1 MLLVA
6 VFSFSSL
13 IYNVDVFTKNINS
26 KKFGII
32 PKYGIDN
39 EYHEWRE
46 QSQGNYEFEFSYI
59 IPFK

>member
-1 MLLVA
+1 LPVYEIEPN
-6 VFSFSSL
+6 FR
-13 IYNVDVFTKNINS
+13 YVDVLTKNINS
-26 KKFGII
+26 NKFGII